1 MATYSKNG
9 NRIHVLKKEKQ
20 AMKDINNF
28 SNIIQEM
35 ERFDQAIMNY
45 DGVIN
50 PDKLDYICKL
60 IADENKI
67 RLSEEQMNIVKKN
80 YK

>member
-1 MATYSKNG
+1 MATYIKNG
-9 NRIHVLKKEKQ
+9 NRKHYLNKTKQ
-20 AMKDINNF
+20 ATKDLSNF
-28 SNIIQEM
+28 TSIIQEM
-35 ERFDQAIMNY
+35 ERFDKAIMNY

-67 RLSEEQMNIVKKN
+67 KLSEDQMKIVKKK
-80 YK
+80 YA